1 MTHDPVASGKTIWK
15 GRAFNAPA
23 LIVLALVFAGSYFMF
38 LREFA
43 YQNADLYIHAMIAH
57 DFDFTDL
64 HSITSRLSYPVWHIV
79 VSALYQLGV
88 PLGHAAAGVI
98 ARFHRHPAT
107 QIIQRDLVQIGHA
120 AQLEQVQTCREI
132 RAIRFERIR

>member
-64 HSITSRLSYPVWHIV
+64 HSITSRLSYPYGTSW
-79 VSALYQLGV
+79 SARSTNWACRWAMLLR
-88 PLGHAAAGVI
+88 AC
-98 ARFHRHPAT
+98 ARCARRSPS
-107 QIIQRDLVQIGHA
+107 
-120 AQLEQVQTCREI
+120 C
-132 RAIRFERIR
+132 

>member
-64 HSITSRLSYPVWHIV
+64 HSITSRLSYPVLHIV
-79 VSALYQLGV
+79 VSALYQLCCWAM
-88 PLGHAAAGVI
+88 PPAACARCARRSPSCSTLAGG
-98 ARFHRHPAT
+98 RH
-107 QIIQRDLVQIGHA
+107 GG
-120 AQLEQVQTCREI
+120 
-132 RAIRFERIR
+132 

>member
-1 MTHDPVASGKTIWK
+1 
-15 GRAFNAPA
+15 
-23 LIVLALVFAGSYFMF
+23 
-38 LREFA
+38 
-43 YQNADLYIHAMIAH
+43 MIAH